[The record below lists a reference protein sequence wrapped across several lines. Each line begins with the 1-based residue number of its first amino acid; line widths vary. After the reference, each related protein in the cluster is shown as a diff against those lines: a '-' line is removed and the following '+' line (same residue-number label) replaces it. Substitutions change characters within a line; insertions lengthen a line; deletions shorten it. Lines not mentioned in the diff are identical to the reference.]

1 MEELEVEGLRGFW
14 QSRRSYVKA
23 VDGVTF
29 KVYKNEIV
37 GIVGESGC
45 GKSTLAKLLIGL
57 VEPPLQYIDGKVLI
71 EGIDLYK
78 LPEKKRR
85 RINGEVISYV
95 PQGAMNA
102 LNPTKRIIDL
112 IIDIVKEHNNKYP
125 KEQIY
130 KDATKNFEEVGLSS
144 DVLNM
149 YPFELSGGMKQRAV
163 IGISVMLNPKI
174 LVVDEPTSALD
185 VSSQKVIL
193 KLLWKL
199 KEERGMSMVFITH
212 DIATVRQISSRII
225 VMYAGKIVEIGKT
238 EDVIYNPL
246 HPYTKMLMSAVV
258 SLETEIRK
266 RKIEGIPGAP
276 PDLSNPPTGC
286 RFAPRCPY
294 AASMCEKEPP
304 LIDVD
309 GDKKV
314 ACWRVIK

>member
-1 MEELEVEGLRGFW
+1 LEELEVEGLRGFW

-102 LNPTKRIIDL
+102 LNPIKRIIDL

-294 AASMCEKEPP
+294 VTSMCEKEPL
-304 LIDVD
+304 LIDV
-309 GDKKV
+309 GSDKKV

>member
-1 MEELEVEGLRGFW
+1 LEELEVEGLRGFW

>member
-1 MEELEVEGLRGFW
+1 LEELEVEGLRGFW

-112 IIDIVKEHNNKYP
+112 ITDIVKEHNNKYP